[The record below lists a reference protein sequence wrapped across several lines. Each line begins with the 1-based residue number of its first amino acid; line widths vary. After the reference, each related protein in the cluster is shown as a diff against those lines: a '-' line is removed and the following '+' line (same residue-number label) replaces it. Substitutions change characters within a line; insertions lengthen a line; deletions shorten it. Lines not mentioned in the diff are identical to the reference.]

1 MQIRMKATQKELLH
15 LKNRIAKANAHKQLN
30 YSKIGIISGVHAS
43 QVSRICRGEFKTLSH
58 NVVQVCKALGLKVS
72 VVQEGSPPDAEWSKI
87 QASARRLWEKSDKNA
102 DQISKL
108 LEAIGDLG
116 CSKRPA

>member
-1 MQIRMKATQKELLH
+1 MQICMKATEKELQH
-15 LKNRIAKANAHKQLN
+15 LKERIAKANANMGLTHSNL
-30 YSKIGIISGVHAS
+30 GRISNVHAS
-43 QVSRICRGEFKTLSH
+43 QVSRICRGDFKTISH
-58 NVVQVCKALGLKVS
+58 NVVQVCKALGLKVAI
-72 VVQEGSPPDAEWSKI
+72 VEGSSPPDADWSKV

-116 CSKRPA
+116 RG

>member
-1 MQIRMKATQKELLH
+1 MKATEKELQS
-15 LKNRIAKANAHKQLN
+15 LKGRIAKANAEKGLSRS
-30 YSKIGIISGVHAS
+30 YLGIMSGVHAS
-43 QVSRICRGEFKTLSH
+43 QVSRICRGDFKTISY

-72 VVQEGSPPDAEWSKI
+72 VIEASSPPDADWSKV
-87 QASARRLWEKSDKNA
+87 QASARRLWEKLDRNA

-116 CSKRPA
+116 HN

>member
-1 MQIRMKATQKELLH
+1 MKATEKELQS
-15 LKNRIAKANAHKQLN
+15 LKDRIAKANAAKGVSRSNL
-30 YSKIGIISGVHAS
+30 GGMSGVHAS
-43 QVSRICRGEFKTLSH
+43 QVSRICRGEFKTISH

-72 VVQEGSPPDAEWSKI
+72 IVEGSITPDAEWSKV

-116 CSKRPA
+116 RG

>member
-1 MQIRMKATQKELLH
+1 MQICMKATEKELHH
-15 LKNRIAKANAHKQLN
+15 LKDRIAEANAEMGSTRSFL
-30 YSKIGIISGVHAS
+30 SKKSGVHAS
-43 QVSRICRGEFKTLSH
+43 QVSRICRGDFKTISH
-58 NVVQVCKALGLKVS
+58 NVVQVCKALGLKVAFMEES
-72 VVQEGSPPDAEWSKI
+72 SPPDADWSKV

-116 CSKRPA
+116 RH